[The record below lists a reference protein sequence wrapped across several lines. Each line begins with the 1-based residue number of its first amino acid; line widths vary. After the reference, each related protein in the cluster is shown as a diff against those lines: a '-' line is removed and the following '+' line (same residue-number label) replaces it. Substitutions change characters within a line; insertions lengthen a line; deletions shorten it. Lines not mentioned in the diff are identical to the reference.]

1 MTPPRRI
8 QPDGNRHDVAV
19 GGRQIRRNRWFA
31 GTAMTVGDAALF
43 SELGFL
49 WRIGRAKPE
58 SGTMSCSEVVAGTHH
73 NGPQFDS
80 RVMRRGGELLGDGVR
95 E

>member
-1 MTPPRRI
+1 MTPPRRNSA
-8 QPDGNRHDVAV
+8 DANSHDVAV
-19 GGRQIRRNRWFA
+19 GGRQIRRDRWFA

-49 WRIGRAKPE
+49 WRIGRAKSE
-58 SGTMSCSEVVAGTHH
+58 SEAMSCSEVVAGMHN